1 MSNLIQERPITIYT
15 LLFAFIITTILV
27 GVITAIGEIVTING
41 ENVVQNWLEYTYGN
55 HWVGGGIWTIIFFIS
70 FSFIGY
76 ISLKLKSKEVPV
88 TLVRVAGHVTLLT
101 SVILILILVYGYLF
115 R

>member
-70 FSFIGY
+70 LSFDGIG
-76 ISLKLKSKEVPV
+76 KPV
-88 TLVRVAGHVTLLT
+88 VIRGVSDPSYLYLVMPMNR
-101 SVILILILVYGYLF
+101 
-115 R
+115 